1 MGVARALALILWAAL
16 IGGALAAA
24 AAAWKW
30 RVAEDS
36 TRMFD
41 AEEMADRLSG
51 LSAALKAR
59 IEGSGI
65 KLSYTE
71 FLSVWLTAMLGPALL
86 TLALGLGVLPAACLA
101 ALGGVGPWVWLRGAK
116 SRNMKRF
123 SDDLGDALPLMA
135 ANLRAGMSLRQSLT
149 PVARNLDEPIR
160 GEFQI
165 LTAELDQGVPV
176 DVALTN
182 MATRNQNKDLDLLAC
197 AVATQQEM
205 GGNLAEIVDTT
216 AQTIRVRTQ
225 LRRSVA
231 SKTSEQRAS
240 AKFLLVFPFVIV
252 AVMCVVESTF
262 RDFYTQPTGW
272 AVLVVAVLI
281 ESIGYFFVKKMT
293 DIETD

>member
-1 MGVARALALILWAAL
+1 MGLTRVLALILWAAL
-16 IGGALAAA
+16 AGGLIAAA
-24 AAAWKW
+24 AASWKW

-36 TRMFD
+36 MRMFD
-41 AEEMADRLSG
+41 AEEAARRLSG
-51 LSAALKAR
+51 LSGALKAR

-86 TLALGLGVLPAACLA
+86 CLALGLGVLPAAALA
-101 ALGGVGPWVWLRGAK
+101 VAGGVGPWVWLRGAK
-116 SRNMKRF
+116 ARNMKRF
-123 SDDLGDALPLMA
+123 GDDLGDALPLMA

-182 MATRNQNKDLDLLAC
+182 MAARNQNKDLDLLAC

-205 GGNLAEIVDTT
+205 GGNLAEIVDTC
-216 AQTIRVRTQ
+216 AETIRVRTQ
-225 LRRSVA
+225 LRRSVM

-252 AVMCVVESTF
+252 LVMCFVESTF
-262 RDFYTQPTGW
+262 RDFYTQPVGW
-272 AVLVVAVLI
+272 VVLAIAVVI

-293 DIETD
+293 DIDTD

>member
-1 MGVARALALILWAAL
+1 MGVTRALAFILWAAL
-16 IGGALAAA
+16 VAGAVAAA
-24 AAAWKW
+24 SASWRW

-51 LSAALKAR
+51 LSGALRSR

-71 FLSVWLTAMLGPALL
+71 FLSVWLSCMLAPALL
-86 TLALGLGVLPAACLA
+86 VLALGLGVVPAAALA
-101 ALGGVGPWVWLRGAK
+101 ALGSVGPWAWLHGAK
-116 SRNMKRF
+116 KRNMKRF

-182 MATRNQNKDLDLLAC
+182 MAARNENKDLDLLAC

-225 LRRSVA
+225 LRRSVQ

-252 AVMCVVESTF
+252 LVMCVVESTF
-262 RDFYTQPTGW
+262 RDFYTQPAGW
-272 AVLVVAVLI
+272 ATLGAAILI
-281 ESIGYFFVKKMT
+281 ESIGYFFVKKTT
-293 DIETD
+293 DIDTD

>member
-16 IGGALAAA
+16 VGGLLAAA

-30 RVAEDS
+30 RVAEDA

-41 AEEMADRLSG
+41 AEEMTRRLSG
-51 LSAALKAR
+51 VSGALKAR
-59 IEGSGI
+59 VEGSGI
-65 KLSYTE
+65 KLSWQE

-86 TLALGLGVLPAACLA
+86 CLALGLGVLPAAFLS

-262 RDFYTQPTGW
+262 RDFYTQPAGW

-281 ESIGYFFVKKMT
+281 ESIGYFFVNKMT